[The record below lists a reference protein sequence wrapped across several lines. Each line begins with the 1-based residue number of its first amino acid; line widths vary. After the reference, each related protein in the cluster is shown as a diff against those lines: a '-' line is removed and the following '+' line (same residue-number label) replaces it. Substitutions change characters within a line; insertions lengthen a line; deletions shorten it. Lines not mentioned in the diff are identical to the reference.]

1 MKMPIITDDDIENL
15 LQEYNS
21 KTLNHIS
28 IDKNSDYWKILKSLN
43 REDFCAVPGS
53 GKTTILALK
62 LAILLKKWPSKY
74 CGICVISHTN
84 VAKEEI
90 LDKVSILYPTMRYNM
105 YPHFIGT
112 IQEFIDKFLALS
124 FLRSKISNFE
134 LDSVSETQNIAKT
147 KYTIWN
153 GKKELFQK
161 VWPNIDEMWYL
172 KWDKLS
178 HKFCFNEN
186 FNKKIENIS
195 DLVKSNGEK
204 LDVTKYFNRQKC
216 EQIKR
221 GKLVYNDMFAF
232 ANACLYCFP
241 QIKSIIQQRFLM
253 TFLDE
258 AQDTTETQGEILEK
272 IFDGTFIYQRFGD
285 PNQQIFSFECSFSE
299 IFSRKSNLKLDRSY
313 RFSKEI
319 ANVLSD
325 FQENKVN
332 IQSTSSDI
340 GMEPRLILFPKGKEI
355 TVKDKFIEIMG
366 QNNIGQAYVVGGTGK
381 EKEGDTT
388 ITSYI
393 PDYHKPS
400 QSEHI
405 QSIREGALMLKKG
418 QITSKEYISSAT
430 FLILKVLKELNPKC
444 KSMNVKQFRDE
455 IVQMG
460 KKYKYHRWLLCFCRL
475 KLQSNRDIDKSK
487 RHYFGCCI
495 LKFLFP
501 DIKWCQIQKKL
512 ASRGENIFEYKPK
525 HLKNKDGCEKYPFN
539 VSTIHGVKGQTHEAT
554 LVLETKFYSDD
565 ISYCLNKITQNEKI
579 GELLQQRRR
588 ELYVA
593 MSRPKKLLCVACH
606 KENLSLDTLTRLQ
619 QENKWEIIEI

>member
-1 MKMPIITDDDIENL
+1 MKIPIITDDDIENL

-21 KTLNHIS
+21 KTQNHIS

-62 LAILLKKWPSKY
+62 LAILLKKWPLKY

-90 LDKVSILYPTMRYNM
+90 LEKLSILYPTIRSNA

-112 IQEFIDKFLALS
+112 IQEFIDRFLAFS
-124 FLRSKISNFE
+124 FLRSKLHNFE
-134 LDSVSETQNIAKT
+134 FDSIGEVQEIRGIKRVVWKGQEKTFYAVCPNATESFFLVWNRNRNRIEFSDKFRKSVSSISHVENYFHEKKKSKQYFVLYKT
-147 KYTIWN
+147 RQIRA
-153 GKKELFQK
+153 G
-161 VWPNIDEMWYL
+161 I
-172 KWDKLS
+172 LS
-178 HKFCFNEN
+178 
-186 FNKKIENIS
+186 
-195 DLVKSNGEK
+195 
-204 LDVTKYFNRQKC
+204 YA
-216 EQIKR
+216 
-221 GKLVYNDMFAF
+221 DMFAF

-241 QIKSIIQQRFLM
+241 QIKSIIQNRFLM

-272 IFDGTFIYQRFGD
+272 IFDGTFIYQRLGD
-285 PNQQIFSFECSFSE
+285 PNQQIFSFERPFPE
-299 IFSRKSNLKLDRSY
+299 IFSRKSNLNLDRSY

-319 ANVLSD
+319 ADILSD
-325 FQENKVN
+325 FQENKID
-332 IQSTSSDI
+332 IQSASSDV
-340 GMEPRLILFPKGKEI
+340 GMKPRLILFSKGKEI

-460 KKYKYHRWLLCFCRL
+460 KKYKYHRWLLCFRRL

-487 RHYFGCCI
+487 RQYFGCCI
-495 LKFLFP
+495 LKFLSP

-512 ASRGENIFEYKPK
+512 ASMRENIFEYKPN

-554 LVLETKFYSDD
+554 LVLETKFYNDD

-593 MSRPKKLLCVACH
+593 MSRPKKLLCAACC
-606 KENLSLDTLTRLQ
+606 KENLSLETLTRLQ